1 MTELLNQKDVSSN
14 SNDYLWWECYE
25 CWFALSEIKKGASLA
40 LKKIIPVV
48 ANGLA
53 KKMVWAAGMLFE
65 CICSKS
71 KSLCSH
77 MEDMFRLQTS
87 KQGFNT
93 P

>member
-1 MTELLNQKDVSSN
+1 MTELLNEKDVASN
-14 SNDYLWWECYE
+14 SNDYLRWECYE
-25 CWFALSEIKKGASLA
+25 CWFAFSEIKKGAALA

-71 KSLCSH
+71 KSLCKQSH
-77 MEDMFRLQTS
+77 GRHVQTTN
-87 KQGFNT
+87 KQTRF
-93 P
+93 